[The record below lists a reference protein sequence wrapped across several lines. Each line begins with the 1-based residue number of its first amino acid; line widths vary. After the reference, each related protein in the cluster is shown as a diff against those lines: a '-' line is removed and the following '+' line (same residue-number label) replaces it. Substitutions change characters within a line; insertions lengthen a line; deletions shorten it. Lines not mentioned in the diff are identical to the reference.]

1 MATPLAAAIPPAVR
15 LLIVSIVFATTGVR
29 ADEGEESAEAIRVPL
44 ELVVHIIFGIWQ
56 RGDMVNPVSVAVTAL
71 SNLIPI
77 PCPLIT
83 VTVLHVLLVNRDWA
97 AALSS
102 AIAHQGSLGGVAL
115 YHMVN
120 SRYLRRLSW
129 KLVLQAEGE
138 AIEQLPDCHPWFDP
152 PIKGLLEDLSVLQ
165 LHSVDYVT
173 ATLQGFLRASADRR
187 ARKYRRVA
195 HVRRGDVRSLKNFYL
210 YPTEY
215 HRLMPHLQAMAPS
228 QRKSFRRNIPTILTR
243 KEGDYGP
250 ILQAFKKIGYAED
263 LATRD

>member
-29 ADEGEESAEAIRVPL
+29 ADEGEESAEAITVPL

-215 HRLMPHLQAMAPS
+215 HRLMPQLQAMAPS

-250 ILQAFKKIGYAED
+250 ILQAFKKIGYAGD